1 MKSVCMLSIHGY
13 FDAVPVLGRTDT
25 GGQIVYVLELA
36 RHLAKRDVKVDI
48 YTRWFE
54 GKEKIEIVGPRVRI
68 IRIPCGGP
76 SFIPKELLFPY
87 LGEFTDNME
96 VYIRNEKLSY
106 DVFHSHY
113 WDAGFVANELA
124 ERYHTGF
131 IHTSHSLGILKK
143 KQMPDTVENEE
154 RFFFTRRISSEKEIF
169 DAAMSIIVST
179 PTEKEDYVRD
189 YDISGDK
196 LKIIPPGVD
205 TTRFAPGDKEK
216 SLILIGMPKKRIIFS
231 LSRIDSRK
239 GLDLLIRAAGR
250 VMEHV
255 EDIVLVIGGGSKDM
269 GEDEKEVLTGLKGIA
284 GDMGILDK
292 VLFTGYLPDDIVPAY
307 YSAAEMFI
315 VPSRYEPFGL
325 TILESMSVGTPVIA
339 TKFGGPSHIITHGTD
354 GFLVDPEDE
363 KEFASL
369 VQTLLNDMSIH
380 EKISAEGI
388 KTIMEKYS
396 WDTVADTYI
405 LSMMRSSTN
414 ES

>member
-1 MKSVCMLSIHGY
+1 
-13 FDAVPVLGRTDT
+13 
-25 GGQIVYVLELA
+25 
-36 RHLAKRDVKVDI
+36 
-48 YTRWFE
+48 
-54 GKEKIEIVGPRVRI
+54 
-68 IRIPCGGP
+68 
-76 SFIPKELLFPY
+76 
-87 LGEFTDNME
+87 
-96 VYIRNEKLSY
+96 
-106 DVFHSHY
+106 
-113 WDAGFVANELA
+113 
-124 ERYHTGF
+124 
-131 IHTSHSLGILKK
+131 
-143 KQMPDTVENEE
+143 MPDTVENEE